1 MGGGGGGPGA
11 WIERLRIVLPSDFD
25 QLCRDGRLPTARAGH
40 EVLWQALRALQARD
54 ERRPLGEGKLM
65 HWLTTSKHINQT
77 GFSRMRVGLAIA
89 VLIGTHGACEMADVL
104 QLMRYEQ
111 F

>member
-1 MGGGGGGPGA
+1 MLPPDFA
-11 WIERLRIVLPSDFD
+11 QQCLRA
-25 QLCRDGRLPTARAGH
+25 RLPAAPQGH
-40 EVLWQALRALQARD
+40 EVLWQALRTLQVRD
-54 ERRPLGEGKLM
+54 ERRPLGEAKLM
-65 HWLTTSKHINQT
+65 HWLTTAKHINKT

-89 VLIGTHGACEMADVL
+89 VLIGTHGAEMADVL